1 MSFNI
6 ELIGFLAAVLTTV
19 AFIPQVY
26 KVWQTKSVSGLSL
39 TMYLI
44 FFSGVF
50 LWLVYGLI
58 INSLPMILGNSITLL
73 LTSIILYFLIKS
85 KVFSFFEL
93 VMGIF
98 TNTFS
103 PQEAISFA

>member
-6 ELIGFLAAVLTTV
+6 ELIGFIAAILTTV

-26 KVWQTKSVSGLSL
+26 KVWQTKSVSGMSL

-44 FFSGVF
+44 FFCGVL

-58 INSLPMILGNSITLL
+58 INSLPMIIGNAVTIVLTL
-73 LTSIILYFLIKS
+73 IILYFLLRS
-85 KVFSFFEL
+85 KWSK
-93 VMGIF
+93 
-98 TNTFS
+98 
-103 PQEAISFA
+103 

>member
-6 ELIGFLAAVLTTV
+6 EFIGFLAAILTTV

-26 KVWQTKSVSGLSL
+26 KVWQTKSVSGMSL

-44 FFSGVF
+44 FFTGVS

-73 LTSIILYFLIKS
+73 LIL
-85 KVFSFFEL
+85 
-93 VMGIF
+93 
-98 TNTFS
+98 
-103 PQEAISFA
+103 

>member
-6 ELIGFLAAVLTTV
+6 EFIGFIAAILTTV

-26 KVWQTKSVSGLSL
+26 KVWQTKSVSGMSL

-44 FFSGVF
+44 FFCGVL

-58 INSLPMILGNSITLL
+58 INSLPMIIGNAVTIVLTL
-73 LTSIILYFLIKS
+73 IILYFLLRS
-85 KVFSFFEL
+85 KWS
-93 VMGIF
+93 
-98 TNTFS
+98 N
-103 PQEAISFA
+103 

>member
-6 ELIGFLAAVLTTV
+6 ELIGFIAAILTTV

-26 KVWQTKSVSGLSL
+26 KVWQTKSVSGMSL

-44 FFSGVF
+44 FFCGVL

-58 INSLPMILGNSITLL
+58 INSLPMIIGNTVTIVLTL
-73 LTSIILYFLIKS
+73 IILYFLLRS
-85 KVFSFFEL
+85 KWS
-93 VMGIF
+93 
-98 TNTFS
+98 N
-103 PQEAISFA
+103 

>member
-6 ELIGFLAAVLTTV
+6 EFIGFIAAILTTV

-26 KVWQTKSVSGLSL
+26 KVWQTKSVSGMSL

-44 FFSGVF
+44 FFCGVL

-58 INSLPMILGNSITLL
+58 INSLPMIMGNAVTIVLTL
-73 LTSIILYFLIKS
+73 IILYFLLRS
-85 KVFSFFEL
+85 KWS
-93 VMGIF
+93 
-98 TNTFS
+98 N
-103 PQEAISFA
+103 

>member
-6 ELIGFLAAVLTTV
+6 ELTGFIAAILTTV

-26 KVWQTKSVSGLSL
+26 KVWQTKSVSGMSL

-44 FFSGVF
+44 FFCGVL

-58 INSLPMILGNSITLL
+58 INSLPMIIGNAVTIV
-73 LTSIILYFLIKS
+73 LTSIILYFLLRS
-85 KVFSFFEL
+85 KWS
-93 VMGIF
+93 
-98 TNTFS
+98 N
-103 PQEAISFA
+103 

>member
-6 ELIGFLAAVLTTV
+6 ELIGFIAAILTTV

-26 KVWQTKSVSGLSL
+26 KVWQTKSVSGMSL

-44 FFSGVF
+44 FFCGVL

-58 INSLPMILGNSITLL
+58 INSLSMIIGNAVTIVLTL
-73 LTSIILYFLIKS
+73 IILYFLLRS
-85 KVFSFFEL
+85 KWS
-93 VMGIF
+93 
-98 TNTFS
+98 N
-103 PQEAISFA
+103 

>member
-6 ELIGFLAAVLTTV
+6 EFIGFLAAILTTV

-26 KVWQTKSVSGLSL
+26 KVWQTKSVSGMSL

-44 FFSGVF
+44 FFTGVS

-58 INSLPMILGNSITLL
+58 INSLAMILGNLITLL
-73 LTSIILYFLIKS
+73 LTSIILYFLLNS
-85 KVFSFFEL
+85 KGS
-93 VMGIF
+93 
-98 TNTFS
+98 N
-103 PQEAISFA
+103 

>member
-6 ELIGFLAAVLTTV
+6 ELIGFIAAILTTV

-26 KVWQTKSVSGLSL
+26 KVWQTKSVSGMSL

-44 FFSGVF
+44 FFCGVL

-58 INSLPMILGNSITLL
+58 INSLPMIIGNAVTIVLTL
-73 LTSIILYFLIKS
+73 IILYFLLRS
-85 KVFSFFEL
+85 KWS
-93 VMGIF
+93 
-98 TNTFS
+98 N
-103 PQEAISFA
+103 

>member
-6 ELIGFLAAVLTTV
+6 EFIGFFAAILTTV

-26 KVWQTKSVSGLSL
+26 KVWQTKSVSGMSL

-44 FFSGVF
+44 FFTGVS

-73 LTSIILYFLIKS
+73 LTSVILYFLLNS
-85 KVFSFFEL
+85 KGS
-93 VMGIF
+93 
-98 TNTFS
+98 N
-103 PQEAISFA
+103 

>member
-6 ELIGFLAAVLTTV
+6 ELIGFIAAILTTV

-26 KVWQTKSVSGLSL
+26 KVWQTKSVSGMSL

-44 FFSGVF
+44 FFCGVL

-58 INSLPMILGNSITLL
+58 INSLPMIMGNAVTIV
-73 LTSIILYFLIKS
+73 LTSIILYFLLRS
-85 KVFSFFEL
+85 KWS
-93 VMGIF
+93 
-98 TNTFS
+98 N
-103 PQEAISFA
+103 

>member
-6 ELIGFLAAVLTTV
+6 EFIGFLAAILTTV

-26 KVWQTKSVSGLSL
+26 KVWQTKSVSGMSL

-44 FFSGVF
+44 FFTGVS

-73 LTSIILYFLIKS
+73 LTSIILYFLLNS
-85 KVFSFFEL
+85 KGS
-93 VMGIF
+93 
-98 TNTFS
+98 N
-103 PQEAISFA
+103 

>member
-6 ELIGFLAAVLTTV
+6 ELIGFIAAILTTV

-26 KVWQTKSVSGLSL
+26 KVWQTKSVSGMSL

-44 FFSGVF
+44 FFCGVL

-58 INSLPMILGNSITLL
+58 INSLPMIIGNAVTIV
-73 LTSIILYFLIKS
+73 LTPIILYFLLRS
-85 KVFSFFEL
+85 KWS
-93 VMGIF
+93 
-98 TNTFS
+98 N
-103 PQEAISFA
+103 

>member
-44 FFSGVF
+44 FFYGVF

-85 KVFSFFEL
+85 K
-93 VMGIF
+93 G
-98 TNTFS
+98 TN
-103 PQEAISFA
+103 

>member
-6 ELIGFLAAVLTTV
+6 ELTGFIAAILTKV

-26 KVWQTKSVSGLSL
+26 KVWQTKSVSGMSL

-44 FFSGVF
+44 FFCGVL

-58 INSLPMILGNSITLL
+58 INSLPMIIGNAVTIVLTL
-73 LTSIILYFLIKS
+73 IILYFLLRS
-85 KVFSFFEL
+85 KWS
-93 VMGIF
+93 
-98 TNTFS
+98 N
-103 PQEAISFA
+103 

>member
-6 ELIGFLAAVLTTV
+6 EFIGFLAAILTTV

-26 KVWQTKSVSGLSL
+26 KVWQTKSVSGMSL

-44 FFSGVF
+44 FFTGVS

-73 LTSIILYFLIKS
+73 LTSIILYFLFNS
-85 KVFSFFEL
+85 KGS
-93 VMGIF
+93 
-98 TNTFS
+98 N
-103 PQEAISFA
+103 

>member
-6 ELIGFLAAVLTTV
+6 ELTGFIAAILTTV

-26 KVWQTKSVSGLSL
+26 KVWQTKSVSGMSL

-44 FFSGVF
+44 FFCGVL

-58 INSLPMILGNSITLL
+58 INSLPMIIGNAVTIVLTL
-73 LTSIILYFLIKS
+73 IILYFLLRS
-85 KVFSFFEL
+85 KWS
-93 VMGIF
+93 
-98 TNTFS
+98 N
-103 PQEAISFA
+103 

>member
-6 ELIGFLAAVLTTV
+6 ELIGFIAAILTTV

-26 KVWQTKSVSGLSL
+26 KVWQTKSVSGMSL

-44 FFSGVF
+44 FFCGVL

-58 INSLPMILGNSITLL
+58 INSLPMIIGNAVTIVLTL
-73 LTSIILYFLIKS
+73 IIIYFLLRS
-85 KVFSFFEL
+85 KWS
-93 VMGIF
+93 
-98 TNTFS
+98 N
-103 PQEAISFA
+103 

>member
-6 ELIGFLAAVLTTV
+6 EFIGFLAAILTTV

-26 KVWQTKSVSGLSL
+26 KVWQTKSVSGMSL

-44 FFSGVF
+44 FFTGVS

-73 LTSIILYFLIKS
+73 LTSVILYFLLNS
-85 KVFSFFEL
+85 KGS
-93 VMGIF
+93 
-98 TNTFS
+98 N
-103 PQEAISFA
+103 

>member
-6 ELIGFLAAVLTTV
+6 ELIGFIAAILTTV

-26 KVWQTKSVSGLSL
+26 KVWQTKSVSGMSL

-44 FFSGVF
+44 FFCGVL

-58 INSLPMILGNSITLL
+58 INSLPMIMGNAVTIVLTL
-73 LTSIILYFLIKS
+73 IILYFLLRS
-85 KVFSFFEL
+85 KWS
-93 VMGIF
+93 
-98 TNTFS
+98 N
-103 PQEAISFA
+103 